1 MFKGFPVKEQIDGLF
16 AAEMTSLD
24 HDGARSHLDDPAGG
38 LLALFFG
45 VGSDARQHFGLGKVG
60 GHHFREGNQQP
71 FEGMAGFLLQKGGP
85 ALGDHHRVD
94 HQMMNAVFLYLGGD
108 DLHDGDAG
116 DHSGLGRIDAD
127 VRHHGVDLL
136 GDGLRRQ
143 FVDSGHFLGVLGGDG
158 RQGAHAKH
166 AQLLKRFQIGLD
178 SCASTAVGPCD
189 GQRLGDV
196 HGNPSFCA
204 GCAPCF
210 RSHLIGWFS
219 TASREEKWA
228 RKGSGVHDR
237 PQTPLINCKEPL
249 SVREER
255 YR

>member
-1 MFKGFPVKEQIDGLF
+1 
-16 AAEMTSLD
+16 
-24 HDGARSHLDDPAGG
+24 
-38 LLALFFG
+38 
-45 VGSDARQHFGLGKVG
+45 
-60 GHHFREGNQQP
+60 
-71 FEGMAGFLLQKGGP
+71 
-85 ALGDHHRVD
+85 
-94 HQMMNAVFLYLGGD
+94 
-108 DLHDGDAG
+108 
-116 DHSGLGRIDAD
+116 
-127 VRHHGVDLL
+127 
-136 GDGLRRQ
+136 
-143 FVDSGHFLGVLGGDG
+143 G

-210 RSHLIGWFS
+210 RSHFIGWFS

-237 PQTPLINCKEPL
+237 PQTPIINSKEPL
-249 SVREER
+249 SVREEQ